1 MPGIGGPAPKKKAA
15 EDFKLIKNDK
25 NSKLYRVINAGY
37 KYVMIIC
44 NFSKK
49 LLWFGSCIAFMYLI
63 PMSFEIF
70 TEQQRIL
77 SKIQMQMMNDSMMGP
92 GGDMGGAPQMRPF

>member
-1 MPGIGGPAPKKKAA
+1 M
-15 EDFKLIKNDK
+15 
-25 NSKLYRVINAGY
+25 LYIVWD
-37 KYVMIIC
+37 
-44 NFSKK
+44 FSKK
-49 LLWFGSCIAFMYLI
+49 LLWFGSCSKDIINEHSIVAFMYLV

-92 GGDMGGAPQMRPF
+92 TGPEMAPNIRPF